1 MEICS
6 PFIFQLV
13 IKNNLRYMTEKNIKV
28 LLADDHLLIRDGL
41 TFMLNS
47 FDGYTVCGFAGSG
60 LEVVNHLKSDLKPDL
75 ILMDIQMPLM
85 DGVET
90 TRWVKT
96 NHPHIKIIAL
106 TMFEDQNHVLSML
119 RAGADGF
126 MAKDSSPEELHCALN
141 AAMCGEFYYNEVVST
156 VMHKC
161 LVNEHEMEMNHRRLS
176 DRHTPPR
183 GMRRLPPLGARS
195 PKRFCRSTPAFRM
208 SPRSSCGTSASAGS
222 CRQQRSPA
230 PKKPACSTT
239 FRNFNRLPR

>member
-1 MEICS
+1 
-6 PFIFQLV
+6 
-13 IKNNLRYMTEKNIKV
+13 MTEKNIKV

-60 LEVVNHLKSDLKPDL
+60 LEVVNHLKSGLKPDL

-141 AAMCGEFYYNEVVST
+141 AAMCGEFYYNEVVSA

-176 DRHTPPR
+176 DRHIEFLKLASTE
-183 GMRRLPPLGARS
+183 LTYKEVAARMNVS
-195 PKRFCRSTPAFRM
+195 ARTIDGYRDELFEKLNVRSRVGLVLYAIGNGLVHVPGH
-208 SPRSSCGTSASAGS
+208 SG
-222 CRQQRSPA
+222 
-230 PKKPACSTT
+230 
-239 FRNFNRLPR
+239 N